1 MRHQVKRS
9 YLRRNSAHRTA
20 LLRNL
25 ATSVIERERVRTTLA
40 KARNVRPL
48 VEKMITL
55 GKKGTLAAR
64 RSALAFLTKEAAV
77 TKLFAEI
84 APRFQVRAGGYTRI
98 VKLDR
103 RSGDGAAMAYIELV
117 GSEFKKKARKKK
129 KEKPA
134 AK

>member
-1 MRHQVKRS
+1 MRHQVKRG

-84 APRFQVRAGGYTRI
+84 APRFQVRPGGYTRI

-117 GSEFKKKARKKK
+117 GSEFKKKAKKKK

>member
-1 MRHQVKRS
+1 MRHQVKRG

-40 KARNVRPL
+40 KAKNVRPL

-55 GKKGTLAAR
+55 GKKGT
-64 RSALAFLTKEAAV
+64 LAFLTKEAAV

-84 APRFQVRAGGYTRI
+84 APRFQVRPGGYTRI

-129 KEKPA
+129 KEKPT